1 MPVPEI
7 IPFRQ
12 GNTPSVMSTLS
23 QGIDALLN
31 EANDCELIGNLATLP
46 EVREA
51 NRVRAAELRGLASEA
66 RRLDQATDMRA
77 LKKVEY
83 HTADELDEL
92 ATQREAEASQ
102 LPPGALKQSVLKE
115 IARLRSYASMKRLL
129 SAD

>member
-1 MPVPEI
+1 
-7 IPFRQ
+7 
-12 GNTPSVMSTLS
+12 MSTLS